1 MQHRMS
7 YSMHIQS
14 ICSLVWCTVYFLIRM
29 DGRMYVCALI
39 ENDPVEEPEEP
50 AGEAPEQQSVGG
62 GKCPLTYL
70 CPIHSLIH
78 LPHYTFIPK
87 DWLAFVIHVLVYL
100 FGLDY
105 YCLVLRYCPT
115 LINEHDEN
123 YQWYVV
129 SLLYYDVVSVVFKGA
144 RAVSRV
150 PLRKDLFYGWPPG
163 KTKRELGLHL
173 FPNWFWWLNCPTQII
188 GLTSLL

>member
-1 MQHRMS
+1 
-7 YSMHIQS
+7 MHIYF
-14 ICSLVWCTVYFLIRM
+14 ICSLVWCTVCFLIWM
-29 DGRMYVCALI
+29 DGCMYACNRI
-39 ENDPVEEPEEP
+39 ENDSVEEPEEF

-78 LPHYTFIPK
+78 PPHYTFILK

-105 YCLVLRYCPT
+105 YCLALCYCST
-115 LINEHDEN
+115 IINEHDEII
-123 YQWYVV
+123 YDTLF
-129 SLLYYDVVSVVFKGA
+129 SLLIMMMELVALKGT

-150 PLRKDLFYGWPPG
+150 PLRKDLFFGWPPG
-163 KTKRELGLHL
+163 KTVQPWGWNGVPLAE
-173 FPNWFWWLNCPTQII
+173 
-188 GLTSLL
+188 